1 MKHTPTIPELLDTHR
16 KQVSI
21 SIEIL
26 PPVRGDG
33 INGFFKIIDE
43 VIGCNPLWI
52 DVTSHSSS
60 VEWIP
65 DSNGNMVFRKNERR
79 KTPGTIAICGA
90 INFKYNVPAVPHILC
105 TGFSREETEDALID
119 LNYLGINN
127 VLAIRG
133 DGVCQKKPTLHDK
146 NRYATDLLKQIKNMN
161 EGVYLDQKASPTQ
174 FCVGVACYPEKHVE
188 APNMAVSNQYLI
200 DKQKQ
205 GADYA
210 VTQMFYDNEAFFSFC
225 DSIKKDVSMPIIP
238 GLKIITSAKHLVSIP
253 KHFFVD
259 LPTELVNKLHTATSV
274 DEIRQIGLDWA
285 YSQCVDLIENG
296 HNHLHFY
303 IMRNT
308 QFFVSLIKRLNEQF
322 RFIK

>member
-1 MKHTPTIPELLDTHR
+1 MTQSANIPELLHSHR
-16 KQVSI
+16 KNVSI
-21 SIEIL
+21 SLEIL
-26 PPVRGDG
+26 PPMRGDG

-43 VIGCNPLWI
+43 IIETNPLWI

-65 DSNGNMVFRKNERR
+65 DSNGPMIYRKNQRR

-105 TGFSREETEDALID
+105 SGFSREETEDALID

-133 DGVCQKKPTLHDK
+133 DGANEKKPTLHDK
-146 NRYATDLLKQIKNMN
+146 NQFAIDLLKQIKNMN
-161 EGVYLDQKASPTQ
+161 KGIYLDQQANPTQ
-174 FCVGVACYPEKHVE
+174 FCVGVACYPEKHLE
-188 APNMAVSNQYLI
+188 APNMHMSNQHLL

-210 VTQMFYDNEAFFSFC
+210 VTQMFFNNEKFHQFYE
-225 DSIKKDVSMPIIP
+225 DVKKDVSIPILP
-238 GLKIITSAKHLVSIP
+238 GLKIITSPKHLVSIP

-259 LPTELVNKLHTATSV
+259 LPTALVNKLNTAASL
-274 DEIRQIGLDWA
+274 DETRQIGMDWA
-285 YSQCVDLIENG
+285 YEQCADLINNG

-308 QFFVSLIKRLNEQF
+308 KFFVSLIKRLNETYQ
-322 RFIK
+322 FIK

>member
-1 MKHTPTIPELLDTHR
+1 MAQHTTIPELLDAHR
-16 KQVSI
+16 KNVSI

-43 VIGCNPLWI
+43 IIDSNPLWI

-65 DSNGNMVFRKNERR
+65 DSNGSMVYRKNERR

-105 TGFSREETEDALID
+105 NGFSREETEDALID

-133 DGVCQKKPTLHDK
+133 DGGCEKRPTLHDK
-146 NRYATDLLKQIKNMN
+146 NRYAIDLLKQIKNMN
-161 EGVYLDQKASPTQ
+161 KGTYLDQQANPTQ

-188 APNMAVSNQYLI
+188 APNMAMSNQQLLE
-200 DKQKQ
+200 KQKC

-210 VTQMFYDNEAFFSFC
+210 VTQMFFNNQAFLEFC
-225 DSIKKDVSMPIIP
+225 DDMKPDLTIPIIP
-238 GLKIITSAKHLVSIP
+238 GLKIISSPKHLVSIP

-259 LPTELVNKLHTATSV
+259 LPTELVNKLGTGSSV
-274 DEIRQIGLDWA
+274 DEVRQIGLDWA
-285 YSQCVDLIENG
+285 YEQCVDLIQHG

-308 QFFVSLIKRLNEQF
+308 QFFVSLIKRLNADYH
-322 RFIK
+322 FIK